1 MARTSIPAHDVADL
15 ALAPEGQARIA
26 WAAGQMPVLAQIR
39 ERFAAERPLEDASL
53 GKVKAGPLEI
63 GTDVLKAPC
72 GEVVEYPDFVAVEQE
87 FKIQFSTGEVAG
99 LKNVAEFVSVIQQRA
114 VG

>member
-1 MARTSIPAHDVADL
+1 MTEQEVYARLTPIFRDVFDDDTIV
-15 ALAPEGQARIA
+15 PH
-26 WAAGQMPVLAQIR
+26 R
-39 ERFAAERPLEDASL
+39 EMTAAEVPAWDSL
-53 GKVKAGPLEI
+53 SNIRLV
-63 GTDVLKAPC
+63 
-72 GEVVEYPDFVAVEQE
+72 VAVEQE